1 VSEAVAAGS
10 APVHAGVRPGTVA
23 KYVFVDSP
31 ELTAADL
38 ALRAYEIA
46 PAVQI
51 KETCFGLVITGP
63 EDEIDR
69 LVAEI
74 RKFDPDRIFVKDR
87 GFPPGDERRCRAN
100 LGGARPGFYGHENEM
115 KLVRYLV
122 GPSRPPRPEEGGP
135 APRKAEERRRAAPS
149 CAPRRDHRGVLT
161 WPRYSSIRARA

>member
-1 VSEAVAAGS
+1 VSEAAPTRRT
-10 APVHAGVRPGTVA
+10 PVHAGVRPGTVA
-23 KYVFVDSP
+23 KYIFVDSP

-63 EDEIDR
+63 EAEVDR
-69 LVAEI
+69 LVTEI

-100 LGGARPGFYGHENEM
+100 LGGARPGFYGHENE
-115 KLVRYLV
+115 LRLARYISSGLRALRD
-122 GPSRPPRPEEGGP
+122 PKKADLLRAKPKNHDEPLPPERLSEIIEE
-135 APRKAEERRRAAPS
+135 S
-149 CAPRRDHRGVLT
+149 
-161 WPRYSSIRARA
+161 

>member
-1 VSEAVAAGS
+1 MSEVTVTGNM
-10 APVHAGVRPGTVA
+10 PVHAGVRPGTVA

-51 KETCFGLVITGP
+51 KETCFGLVITGT
-63 EDEIDR
+63 EIEVDH
-69 LVAEI
+69 LVAEL
-74 RKFDPDRIFVKDR
+74 RKLDPDRIFVKDR

-115 KLVRYLV
+115 RLVRYVSSGLRALRDPKKADLLRAKPKKV
-122 GPSRPPRPEEGGP
+122 DEPLPPERLSEIIEE
-135 APRKAEERRRAAPS
+135 S
-149 CAPRRDHRGVLT
+149 
-161 WPRYSSIRARA
+161 

>member
-1 VSEAVAAGS
+1 MSEAAVAGS
-10 APVHAGVRPGTVA
+10 APARPGVRPGTVA

-51 KETCFGLVITGP
+51 KETCFGLVLNGDEAEVERLITAL
-63 EDEIDR
+63 R
-69 LVAEI
+69 AL
-74 RKFDPDRIFVKDR
+74 DPDRIFVKDR

-115 KLVRYLV
+115 RLVRYVSSGLRALRD
-122 GPSRPPRPEEGGP
+122 PKKADLLRAKPKKHAEPLSPERLCELI
-135 APRKAEERRRAAPS
+135 EE
-149 CAPRRDHRGVLT
+149 T
-161 WPRYSSIRARA
+161 

>member
-1 VSEAVAAGS
+1 VSEAAVAGRTPA
-10 APVHAGVRPGTVA
+10 HAGVRPGTVA

-63 EDEIDR
+63 EDEVDR

-115 KLVRYLV
+115 RLVRYVSSGLRALRD
-122 GPSRPPRPEEGGP
+122 PKKADLLRAKPKKDDEPLPPARLAEIIEE
-135 APRKAEERRRAAPS
+135 S
-149 CAPRRDHRGVLT
+149 
-161 WPRYSSIRARA
+161 

>member
-1 VSEAVAAGS
+1 MSEAAAAGS
-10 APVHAGVRPGTVA
+10 APTHAGVGPGTVA

-51 KETCFGLVITGP
+51 KETCFGLVIAGA
-63 EDEIDR
+63 EAEVDR

-115 KLVRYLV
+115 RLVRYVSSGLRALRD
-122 GPSRPPRPEEGGP
+122 PKKADLLRAKPKREEEPLSPERLS
-135 APRKAEERRRAAPS
+135 AIIEES
-149 CAPRRDHRGVLT
+149 
-161 WPRYSSIRARA
+161 

>member
-1 VSEAVAAGS
+1 MSEAAAAGS
-10 APVHAGVRPGTVA
+10 APAHAGVGPGTVA

-51 KETCFGLVITGP
+51 KETCFGLVITGA
-63 EDEIDR
+63 EAEIDR

-74 RKFDPDRIFVKDR
+74 RKFDPDRIFIKDR

-115 KLVRYLV
+115 RLVRYVSSGLRALRD
-122 GPSRPPRPEEGGP
+122 PKKADLLRAKPKKDNEPLSPERLSEII
-135 APRKAEERRRAAPS
+135 EES
-149 CAPRRDHRGVLT
+149 
-161 WPRYSSIRARA
+161 

>member
-1 VSEAVAAGS
+1 MSEAAAAGG
-10 APVHAGVRPGTVA
+10 APAHAGVRPGTVA

-51 KETCFGLVITGP
+51 KETCFGLVITG
-63 EDEIDR
+63 DEGEVDR

-74 RKFDPDRIFVKDR
+74 RKLDPDRIFVKDR

-115 KLVRYLV
+115 RMVRYVSSGLRALRD
-122 GPSRPPRPEEGGP
+122 PNKADLLRAKPKKNDEPLPPERLSEIIEE
-135 APRKAEERRRAAPS
+135 S
-149 CAPRRDHRGVLT
+149 
-161 WPRYSSIRARA
+161 

>member
-1 VSEAVAAGS
+1 MSEAAAAGS
-10 APVHAGVRPGTVA
+10 APAHAGVRPGTVA

-31 ELTAADL
+31 ELTPADL

-51 KETCFGLVITGP
+51 KETCFGLVVTGP
-63 EDEIDR
+63 EQEVER

-74 RKFDPDRIFVKDR
+74 RKFDPERIFVKDR

-115 KLVRYLV
+115 RTIRYISAGLRALSD
-122 GPSRPPRPEEGGP
+122 PKKADLLRAKPKPRDEPLSPE
-135 APRKAEERRRAAPS
+135 RLAEIIEE
-149 CAPRRDHRGVLT
+149 C
-161 WPRYSSIRARA
+161 

>member
-1 VSEAVAAGS
+1 MSEAVVAGQRS
-10 APVHAGVRPGTVA
+10 VRPSVQPGTVA

-51 KETCFGLVITGP
+51 KETCFGLVITGL
-63 EDEIDR
+63 EAEVDR
-69 LVAEI
+69 LVIEL
-74 RKFDPDRIFVKDR
+74 RNLDPDRIFVKDR

-115 KLVRYLV
+115 KLVRYISSGLRALRD
-122 GPSRPPRPEEGGP
+122 PKKADLLRAKPKKQDEPLSPERLQEII
-135 APRKAEERRRAAPS
+135 EES
-149 CAPRRDHRGVLT
+149 
-161 WPRYSSIRARA
+161 

>member
-1 VSEAVAAGS
+1 MSEAAAAGT
-10 APVHAGVRPGTVA
+10 APAHAGVGPGTVA

-38 ALRAYEIA
+38 ALRAYELA

-51 KETCFGLVITGP
+51 KETCFGLVVTGA
-63 EDEIDR
+63 EAEVDR

-115 KLVRYLV
+115 RLVRYVSAGLRALRD
-122 GPSRPPRPEEGGP
+122 PK
-135 APRKAEERRRAAPS
+135 KADLRRAKPKKDDEPLPPERLAEIIEES
-149 CAPRRDHRGVLT
+149 
-161 WPRYSSIRARA
+161 